1 MSGKDIGHINVNVSP
16 GAVYAAA
23 MQRVIEFKA
32 VLRRISGDPHAFK
45 VTSLTRP
52 PPVLMTVFMNV
63 FSTEKSRFQG
73 KSSI

>member
-1 MSGKDIGHINVNVSP
+1 MSGKDIGHINVNVSS

-52 PPVLMTVFMNV
+52 SAKLRFSLTQLEAALVLLKV
-63 FSTEKSRFQG
+63 S
-73 KSSI
+73 

>member
-1 MSGKDIGHINVNVSP
+1 MSGKDIGHINVNVSS

-45 VTSLTRP
+45 VTSLT
-52 PPVLMTVFMNV
+52 
-63 FSTEKSRFQG
+63 
-73 KSSI
+73 SISKTQIFLDAT